1 MLHIILLGQPRLA
14 LHSQALKL
22 NAPPKT
28 LPLLAYLLLHRRQ
41 PLERQQ
47 VAFTLWPDDPEPTAR
62 ANLRRHLH
70 WLNRLLPPAPSP
82 TQPWMLT
89 TPSTIQ
95 WNPHSDFWLDV
106 AEFEK
111 LVTRPETLP
120 DALALYVGPL
130 FETLYDDWIF
140 FERERLQNDYI
151 AALTQ
156 LMEQRRAAGAFAEA
170 SGYARRL
177 LHLDPFREDTVRQLI
192 AIHYEAGDRAGAIAE
207 YQRFARSLRQEMG
220 VDPMPETQALYEIVL
235 RHGRLPGSHTSPAL
249 AETDERV
256 ITLLPFVGRSSE
268 MAHLAARWQ
277 RAAHGRGGLLLIG
290 GEAGVGKT
298 RLARE
303 LALLAEN
310 QGARVLVGGSAQHKS
325 ISYQAVAE
333 ALQAAL
339 PLLASLEGET
349 LRLAALAPLLPDLR
363 ARRSLPTLPAIRP
376 DQEQTRL
383 FDAVAGCLEKLSEP
397 RPLLLILEDLH
408 WASESTLALVEF
420 LARRLA
426 QAPVLIV
433 GTYREEE
440 TPRSHPL
447 AAMRRRLQA
456 EKLVE
461 GTPLRRLGVTAV
473 AQLLAQLSTPA
484 PELAASFH
492 AASAGNPLFL
502 NLLLQEWRETGQA
515 ADETNGLPDSIRAAI
530 ERRFTALSAPARAYA
545 DVAAIFGPTFDP
557 DAVREVGGWGECQ
570 ALDALDELLDR
581 QLACDAAP
589 GRNYHF
595 AHHLIQS
602 TLYTAVPPAKR
613 KIRHRR
619 TAEVLE
625 SLYPEQVRE
634 MAATL
639 AHHYDHGSEAGR
651 AIAHYLAAAQ
661 GYTAVYA
668 DAEALIAL
676 NRALELVA
684 APTPIAPRLHFDLL
698 LVREGIYQRRSQRE
712 QQLPDLQQLAALLP
726 RLDDMEL
733 TCVFWR
739 RQVIYD
745 KDINDYASQKI
756 HLDHF
761 KREAT
766 ALGSLYWQA
775 EVIYAEGVYL
785 KILDKYQTAAI
796 RLQEALDVY
805 RQAQRIEGQVDCCC
819 HLAEISIINRQSA
832 EAELWTQRALA
843 LCPSE
848 QPTPQLMF
856 ILWSM
861 AANGLISK
869 DLSRCLEYASRLL
882 TAAELGGVHHWQAA
896 AHRLLGMA
904 YQRQFLIGAAQRS
917 LNAALDLY
925 RQMQHTKGVAITL
938 QTMGHVEVSLGRYAA
953 ASRHYQTAF
962 ELVEK
967 LNDEDGMASEC
978 LNLAYAAALQADYAA
993 EGEYARRALVYA
1005 RQVQNRHLEGLAL
1018 QNLGEAEREGGD
1030 LTAARQHLLAALAL
1044 LDDPALFE
1052 ERAGILADLA
1062 LTHWKAGDLP
1072 LAQETAAE
1080 MLAIYS
1086 RIEGNDDNAHRLLWT
1101 AVQIFRA
1108 ANQPEQAAA
1117 LLAQAYAAFQHD
1129 LAAIPDDESRR
1140 AFAAMIHN
1148 RQIAAAYER
1157 DEWPEGNGE
1166 W

>member
-82 TQPWMLT
+82 AQPWMLA

-95 WNPHSDFWLDV
+95 WNPHSGFWLDV

-111 LVTRPETLP
+111 LVMRPETLP
-120 DALALYVGPL
+120 DALALYAGPL

-140 FERERLQNDYI
+140 FERERLQNSYI
-151 AALTQ
+151 AGLTQ
-156 LMEQRRAAGAFAEA
+156 LIEQRRAAGSFAEA
-170 SGYARRL
+170 SRYARRL
-177 LHLDPFREDTVRQLI
+177 LVVDPFREDAVRQLI
-192 AIHYEAGDRAGAIAE
+192 ASHYEVGDRAGAIAE
-207 YQRFARSLRQEMG
+207 YHRFARSLRQEMS
-220 VDPMPETQALYEIVL
+220 VDPMPETQTLYEIVL
-235 RHGRLPGSHTSPAL
+235 RHGRLPGSQTHPTTP
-249 AETDERV
+249 EPPERA
-256 ITLLPFVGRSSE
+256 ITLLPFVGRGSE
-268 MAHLAARWQ
+268 MARLTARWQ

-298 RLARE
+298 RLVRE

-310 QGARVLVGGSAQHKS
+310 QGARVLSGGSAQHKS
-325 ISYQAVAE
+325 TSYQAVTE
-333 ALQAAL
+333 ALQAAI

-363 ARRSLPTLPAIRP
+363 ARRSLPALPAIRP

-408 WASESTLALVEF
+408 WAGESALALVEF
-420 LARRLA
+420 LARRLVP
-426 QAPVLIV
+426 APVLIV

-440 TPRSHPL
+440 TPRRHPL

-456 EKLVE
+456 DKLVE
-461 GTPLRRLGVTAV
+461 GTPLQRLGVTAV
-473 AQLLAQLSTPA
+473 ADLLAQLPTPT
-484 PELAASFH
+484 PELAASLH

-502 NLLLQEWRETGQA
+502 NLFLQAWRENGQA
-515 ADETNGLPDSIRAAI
+515 AAEETGLPDSIRAAI
-530 ERRFTALSAPARAYA
+530 ERRLSTLSPAARAYA
-545 DVAAIFGPTFDP
+545 DVAAIFGPHFDP
-557 DAVREVGGWGECQ
+557 DAVREVGSWGECQ
-570 ALDALDELLDR
+570 ALDALGELLDR
-581 QLACDAAP
+581 QLTCDAAH

-619 TAEVLE
+619 AAEVLE
-625 SLYPEQVRE
+625 SLYPEQARE
-634 MAATL
+634 LAAVL
-639 AHHYDHGSEAGR
+639 AYHYDSGGDAESAVP
-651 AIAHYLAAAQ
+651 HYLAAAE

-668 DAEALIAL
+668 DSEALKAL
-676 NRALELVA
+676 NRALELAA

-698 LVREGIYQRRSQRE
+698 LLREGIYQRRSQRE

-726 RLDDMEL
+726 SLDDREL
-733 TCVFWR
+733 TCLFWR
-739 RQVIYD
+739 RQVLYD

-761 KREAT
+761 KQAAA

-775 EVIYAEGVYL
+775 EVLYAEGVYL
-785 KILDKYQTAAI
+785 KILDKYQTAVV
-796 RLQEALDVY
+796 RLQEALAVY
-805 RQAQRIEGQVDCCC
+805 RQAQCVEGQVDCCC
-819 HLAEISIINRQSA
+819 HLAEISVINRQSA

-882 TAAELGGVHHWQAA
+882 RAAELGGVQHWQAA
-896 AHRLLGMA
+896 AHRLLGIA
-904 YQRQFLIGAAQRS
+904 YQRQFLISAAQCS
-917 LNAALDLY
+917 LNAALELY
-925 RQMQHTKGVAITL
+925 RQMQHTKGVALTL

-953 ASRHYQTAF
+953 ASGHYQTAF

-993 EGEYARRALVYA
+993 EGSYARRALVYA

-1030 LTAARQHLLAALAL
+1030 LTAAHQHLLAALAL

-1052 ERAGILADLA
+1052 ERASILADLS

-1080 MLAIYS
+1080 MLAIYP
-1086 RIEGNDDNAHRLLWT
+1086 RIEGSDDNVHRFLWA

-1129 LAAIPDDESRR
+1129 LTAIPDAESRH

-1148 RQIAAAYER
+1148 RQITAAYER
-1157 DEWPEGNGE
+1157 DEWPEGDR
-1166 W
+1166 